1 MATAQFTISFLIGNK
16 QTAMRFTDQ
25 LWQQITP
32 LYETIVSH
40 GFVQQLA
47 AGTLLAAKFQ
57 YYIQQDALYLTDF
70 SRALAQLAVK
80 ASTPGDILAFT
91 EFAANAIRV
100 ERILHET
107 YFTLYNI
114 QPETEKKPACF
125 AYTNFLLAT
134 TATQSLAVGAAAVLP
149 CFWIY
154 REVGKYIYGQAHPQN
169 PYQAWIDTYAGDAF
183 DQVVSQMLDLTERL
197 ANEAS
202 PAEREN
208 MQKAFAQS
216 SRLEWY
222 FWNDAYQLTD
232 WLV

>member
-1 MATAQFTISFLIGNK
+1 ML
-16 QTAMRFTDQ
+16 FTDQ

-32 LYETIVSH
+32 LYETILSH
-40 GFVQQLA
+40 GFVQELA
-47 AGTLLAAKFQ
+47 AGTLPTTKFQ
-57 YYIQQDALYLTDF
+57 YYIRQDALYLTDF

-80 ASTPGDILAFT
+80 ATQPADILQFT

-107 YFTLYNI
+107 YFTRYGI
-114 QPETEKKPACF
+114 QPATQKEPACF

-134 TATQSLAVGAAAVLP
+134 TATQSLAVGAVAVLP

-154 REVGKYIYGQAHPQN
+154 REVGKFIYEQASPQN
-169 PYQAWIDTYAGDAF
+169 PYQAWIDTYASNDF
-183 DQVVSQMLDLTERL
+183 DQVVSQMLTLTNQL
-197 ANEAS
+197 AESAS
-202 PAEREN
+202 PTELDQ
-208 MQKAFAQS
+208 MKAAFIQS

-222 FWNDAYQLTD
+222 FWNDAYRLAD

>member
-1 MATAQFTISFLIGNK
+1 
-16 QTAMRFTDQ
+16 MRFTDQ
-25 LWQQITP
+25 LWQQIIP
-32 LYETIVSH
+32 LYETTVSH
-40 GFVQQLA
+40 AFVQELA
-47 AGTLLAAKFQ
+47 AGTLPASKFQ

-80 ASTPGDILAFT
+80 ASTPADILAFA

-100 ERILHET
+100 ERVLHET
-107 YFTLYNI
+107 YFALYNI

-125 AYTNFLLAT
+125 AYTNFLLAM

-183 DQVVSQMLDLTERL
+183 DQAVNQMLDLTERL
-197 ANEAS
+197 ASEAS
-202 PAEREN
+202 PAEREK
-208 MQKAFAQS
+208 MQTAFVQS
-216 SRLEWY
+216 SRLEWS
-222 FWNDAYQLTD
+222 FWNDAYQLTN

>member
-1 MATAQFTISFLIGNK
+1 ML
-16 QTAMRFTDQ
+16 FTDQ

-32 LYETIVSH
+32 LYETILSH
-40 GFVQQLA
+40 GFVQELA
-47 AGTLLAAKFQ
+47 AGTLPTTKFQ
-57 YYIQQDALYLTDF
+57 YYIRQDALYLTDF

-80 ASTPGDILAFT
+80 ATQPADILQFT

-107 YFTLYNI
+107 YFTRYGI
-114 QPETEKKPACF
+114 QPATQKEPACF

-134 TATQSLAVGAAAVLP
+134 TATQSLAVGAVAVLP

-154 REVGKYIYGQAHPQN
+154 REVGKFIYEQASPQN
-169 PYQAWIDTYAGDAF
+169 PYQAWIDTYAGNDF
-183 DQVVSQMLDLTERL
+183 DQVVSQMLTLTNQL
-197 ANEAS
+197 AESAS
-202 PAEREN
+202 PTELDQ
-208 MQKAFAQS
+208 MKAAFIQS

-222 FWNDAYQLTD
+222 FWNDAYRLAD

>member
-1 MATAQFTISFLIGNK
+1 ML
-16 QTAMRFTDQ
+16 FTDQ

-32 LYETIVSH
+32 LYETILSH
-40 GFVQQLA
+40 GFVQELA
-47 AGTLLAAKFQ
+47 AGTLPTTKFQ
-57 YYIQQDALYLTDF
+57 YYIRQDALYLTDF

-80 ASTPGDILAFT
+80 ATQPADILQFI

-107 YFTLYNI
+107 YFTRYGI
-114 QPETEKKPACF
+114 QPATQKEPACF

-154 REVGKYIYGQAHPQN
+154 REVGKFIYEQASPQN
-169 PYQAWIDTYAGDAF
+169 PYQAWIDTYASNDF
-183 DQVVSQMLDLTERL
+183 DQVVSQMLTLTNQL
-197 ANEAS
+197 AESAS
-202 PAEREN
+202 PTELDQ
-208 MQKAFAQS
+208 MKAAFIQS

-222 FWNDAYQLTD
+222 FWNDAYRLAD

>member
-1 MATAQFTISFLIGNK
+1 MH
-16 QTAMRFTDQ
+16 FTDQ

-40 GFVQQLA
+40 GFVQELA
-47 AGTLLAAKFQ
+47 AGSLPAPKFQ

-70 SRALAQLAVK
+70 SRALAQLSVK
-80 ASTPGDILAFT
+80 ASAPADILQFT

-107 YFTLYNI
+107 NFDLYNI
-114 QPETEKKPACF
+114 QPETQKKPACF
-125 AYTNFLLAT
+125 AYTNFLLAM

-154 REVGKYIYGQAHPQN
+154 REVGKYIHAQSRERN

-183 DQVVSQMLDLTERL
+183 DQVVGQMLDLTERL

-202 PAEREN
+202 SAEQEK
-208 MQKAFAQS
+208 MQEAFVQS

>member
-1 MATAQFTISFLIGNK
+1 ML
-16 QTAMRFTDQ
+16 FTDQ

-32 LYETIVSH
+32 LYETILSH
-40 GFVQQLA
+40 GFVQELA
-47 AGTLLAAKFQ
+47 AGTLPTTKFQ
-57 YYIQQDALYLTDF
+57 YYIRQDALYLTDF

-80 ASTPGDILAFT
+80 ATRPADILQFT

-107 YFTLYNI
+107 YFTRYGI
-114 QPETEKKPACF
+114 QPATQKEPACF

-154 REVGKYIYGQAHPQN
+154 REVGKFIYEQASPQN
-169 PYQAWIDTYAGDAF
+169 PYQAWIDTYAGNDF
-183 DQVVSQMLDLTERL
+183 DQVVSQMLALTNQL
-197 ANEAS
+197 AESAS
-202 PAEREN
+202 PTELDQ
-208 MQKAFAQS
+208 MKAAFIQS

-222 FWNDAYQLTD
+222 FWNDAYRLAD